1 MKMKV
6 LVLVVVISMI
16 VPAAA
21 YASQSITENEIQILK
36 EQVDQEYN
44 VDNHDYKQ
52 QLWLNSSE
60 DIHSNK
66 PQLFL

>member
-6 LVLVVVISMI
+6 LVLAVVISMI

>member
-1 MKMKV
+1 MKKIV
-6 LVLVVVISMI
+6 LILTVAISMM

-21 YASQSITENEIQILK
+21 YASQSIPENKIQILN
-36 EQVDQEYN
+36 EQVAQEYN

-52 QLWLNSSE
+52 QLWLDSSE
-60 DIHSNK
+60 ERHSNK